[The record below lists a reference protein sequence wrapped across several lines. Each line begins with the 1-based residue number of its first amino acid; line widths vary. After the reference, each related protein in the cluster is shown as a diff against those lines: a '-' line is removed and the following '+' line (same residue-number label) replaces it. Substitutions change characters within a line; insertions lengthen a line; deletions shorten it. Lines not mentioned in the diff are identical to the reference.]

1 MFNVDMQVAAMALAG
16 IGGLLLLI
24 LLVYI
29 AFLHWK
35 IKKLRN
41 EVYLFYAWMKR
52 GPALKQKLRDDVEKL
67 HDLQGTLD
75 LIHQTQK

>member
-29 AFLHWK
+29 AFYTGK
-35 IKKLRN
+35 SKN
-41 EVYLFYAWMKR
+41 
-52 GPALKQKLRDDVEKL
+52 
-67 HDLQGTLD
+67 
-75 LIHQTQK
+75 